1 MNIIKTIFSSKYF
14 LWVIFTILGF
24 SYLIELITGYPF
36 GRSMYKEMMHGTGE
50 MAARLVVIAL
60 MISPLKL
67 ILPNSRF
74 IQWLARQR
82 RTFGVAAFSFA
93 SLHLLSYLLFKSFPS
108 ILNDFNEVRI
118 WAGWLAFIIF
128 IPLAV
133 TSNNFSVSKLG
144 GRAWQKLHRL
154 VYIAAIAVAI
164 HWLLENDG
172 LGPTI
177 VHFTPLA
184 LLEAYRIYI
193 LFIRR
198 RTLTPRAS

>member
-1 MNIIKTIFSSKYF
+1 MNIKTIFSSKYL
-14 LWVIFTILGF
+14 LWILFTILGF
-24 SYLIELITGYPF
+24 SYLIELITSYPL
-36 GRSMYKEMMHGTGE
+36 GRGMYKEMMHGTGE
-50 MAARLVVIAL
+50 MAARLVIIAL

-67 ILPNSRF
+67 LFPNSRF

-93 SLHLLSYLLFKSFPS
+93 SLHLLAYLLFKSFPA
-108 ILNDFNEVRI
+108 IINDFNEVRI

-144 GRAWQKLHRL
+144 GRVWQKLHRL
-154 VYIAAIAVAI
+154 VYIAAIAVVI

-184 LLEAYRIYI
+184 LLEVYRIYV
-193 LFIRR
+193 LFIRKKK
-198 RTLTPRAS
+198 LTPRTS